1 MIKFCISHKC
11 YVSILDNLQCYTVS
25 YHFLLYFLF
34 RALHTAV
41 SNKNME
47 AFNKILKASE
57 KINPR
62 DLLNAQNFALEVSF
76 LKVL

>member
-1 MIKFCISHKC
+1 MLCVSDLDKLHC
-11 YVSILDNLQCYTVS
+11 YI
-25 YHFLLYFLF
+25 FLYQFLF
-34 RALHTAV
+34 YLLSRALHTAV

-62 DLLNAQNFALEVSF
+62 DLLNAQNFALEVSIF
-76 LKVL
+76 L

>member
-1 MIKFCISHKC
+1 M
-11 YVSILDNLQCYTVS
+11 LTVCNFS
-25 YHFLLYFLF
+25 FF

-57 KINPR
+57 KITPR
-62 DLLNAQNFALEVSF
+62 DLLNAQNFAHEVSAISP
-76 LKVL
+76 

>member
-1 MIKFCISHKC
+1 MLC
-11 YVSILDNLQCYTVS
+11 VSDLGKLHCYTFL
-25 YHFLLYFLF
+25 YQFLLYLLS

-62 DLLNAQNFALEVSF
+62 DLLNAQNFALEVSNF
-76 LKVL
+76 L